1 MLNTQKTSFVYDRRK
16 QAMAKGRGTVE
27 IRVCLSR
34 KVTKYFPIGHCAPDE
49 LEGFT
54 SNPIYIEQA
63 EKYDSVARAMEML
76 GEEMTIENFNR
87 RIGIARHSDD
97 ILPTECRNLI
107 EYFENDIE
115 TSKIAEGT
123 KRQRRVTLEALK
135 KFGKIR
141 YFSDFTPLNLTL
153 FDKWLREPYLDDR
166 GDRHRTRPLPG
177 GKKAKTPRRM
187 ITRSD
192 ICVHNYHR
200 HLHTI
205 VKGAMLEGLLKS
217 DPYALT
223 DFPRGECKEKK
234 PLFEHELKELREV
247 ELCERL
253 DRVRDLFI
261 FSSYTGLSYCDVMAF
276 DYATMTKEVDGMRY
290 IDGSRIK
297 TGATYFTPILPPAQ
311 KVLEKYD
318 YDLPA
323 ITNEKLNV
331 YLHEIEH
338 LLSFKTHLTF
348 HLARHTFGTL
358 LVNKDV
364 PYTHLAKMMGHKNI
378 RITQLYGKSRPLA
391 VIRHASVVSQNL
403 L

>member
-1 MLNTQKTSFVYDRRK
+1 MQKTAIIYDRRGVASK
-16 QAMAKGRGTVE
+16 KGVAKVE
-27 IRVCLSR
+27 IRVTLNR
-34 KVTKYFPIGHCAPDE
+34 KAVTYFSVCTCAPEDFE
-49 LEGFT
+49 EIKMSPKVLE
-54 SNPIYIEQA
+54 EA
-63 EKYDSVARAMEML
+63 EKYEAVARAMETL
-76 GEEMTIENFNR
+76 GDEMTIENLKKR
-87 RIGIARHSDD
+87 LGIYKFSEEE
-97 ILPTECRNLI
+97 LPAECRNLI

>member
-1 MLNTQKTSFVYDRRK
+1 MQKMQKTAIIYDRRGVASK
-16 QAMAKGRGTVE
+16 KGVAKVE
-27 IRVCLSR
+27 IRVTLNR
-34 KVTKYFPIGHCAPDE
+34 KAVTYFSVCTCAPEDFE
-49 LEGFT
+49 EIKMSPKVLE
-54 SNPIYIEQA
+54 EA
-63 EKYDSVARAMEML
+63 EKYEAVARAMETL
-76 GEEMTIENFNR
+76 GDEMTIENLKKR
-87 RIGIARHSDD
+87 LGIYKFSEEE
-97 ILPTECRNLI
+97 LPAECRNLI

-153 FDKWLREPYLDDR
+153 FDKWLREPYMDDR

>member
-1 MLNTQKTSFVYDRRK
+1 MQKMQKTAIIYDRRGVASK
-16 QAMAKGRGTVE
+16 KGVAKVE
-27 IRVCLSR
+27 IRVTLNR
-34 KVTKYFPIGHCAPDE
+34 KAVTYFSVCTCAPEDFE
-49 LEGFT
+49 EIKMSPKVLE
-54 SNPIYIEQA
+54 EA
-63 EKYDSVARAMEML
+63 EKYEAVARAMETL
-76 GEEMTIENFNR
+76 GDEMTIENLKKR
-87 RIGIARHSDD
+87 LGIYKFSEEE
-97 ILPTECRNLI
+97 LPAECRNLI